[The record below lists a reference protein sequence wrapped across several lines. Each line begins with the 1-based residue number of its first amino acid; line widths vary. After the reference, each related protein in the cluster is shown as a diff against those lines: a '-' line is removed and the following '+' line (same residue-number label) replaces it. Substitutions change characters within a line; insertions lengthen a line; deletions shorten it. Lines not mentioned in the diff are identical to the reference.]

1 MCLFTSSACAVVFSS
16 LSQEVIGCRVIP
28 IYKLFLDINSHWH
41 FPDLY
46 TPPVCS
52 PIGRLFRR
60 HHSIAAPESNRSS
73 GHFSDFR
80 QLPFHMDTPSAA
92 VAANPLFDVSEF
104 PDNSEA
110 GRAEA
115 CSALCRLFTSRT
127 YTEDI
132 LPLYLARF
140 YLCMYQGLRIDE
152 VRWLWKCGIFCGF
165 SKIIPTS
172 KVSFIEIQLAALMA
186 MYQGM
191 WVNKTGVVLW
201 L

>member
-1 MCLFTSSACAVVFSS
+1 
-16 LSQEVIGCRVIP
+16 
-28 IYKLFLDINSHWH
+28 
-41 FPDLY
+41 
-46 TPPVCS
+46 
-52 PIGRLFRR
+52 
-60 HHSIAAPESNRSS
+60 
-73 GHFSDFR
+73 
-80 QLPFHMDTPSAA
+80 MDTPSAA

-152 VRWLWKCGIFCGF
+152 VGIGC
-165 SKIIPTS
+165 
-172 KVSFIEIQLAALMA
+172 E
-186 MYQGM
+186 
-191 WVNKTGVVLW
+191 NVVRFVACLK
-201 L
+201 LFLLQK